1 MKQLF
6 LLLRTLLKSV
16 DGIQWVDLDK
26 GQLNQYDTRPPID
39 FPAVLIKISYPSTS
53 KLSKVQQQCNALIKI
68 SIVFDCTGDTDSSTP
83 GDILEQ
89 SLQIYDT
96 ADAIHQLLQGYID
109 IKVIRSPLD
118 RVSVMDTSRPDQI
131 KVLEYTYSTRIID

>member
-6 LLLRTLLKSV
+6 LLLRSLLITV
-16 DGIQWVDLDK
+16 DSIKWVDLDK

-39 FPAVLIKISYPSTS
+39 FPAVLIKISLPNTS
-53 KLSKVQQQCNALIKI
+53 KLSKTEQQCNALIKI
-68 SIVFDCTGDTDSSTP
+68 SIAFAADGDTDSSTP
-83 GDILEQ
+83 EDILEQ

-96 ADAIHQLLQGYID
+96 AQSIHELLQGFID
-109 IKVIRSPLD
+109 INIIRSPLD
-118 RVSVMDTSRPDQI
+118 RVSVVDPSRPDQI